1 LEALF
6 SKSFYFVIHFDVRE
20 NLKELVLY
28 DYLFSTFCFETK
40 SGAKNSRQIQMLR
53 WICRANAQA
62 RFIQL
67 RRFILIVCQALHV
80 CYTAGAVIAPL
91 MITIFT

>member
-1 LEALF
+1 MIVWDALRF
-6 SKSFYFVIHFDVRE
+6 RHHSIAP
-20 NLKELVLY
+20 
-28 DYLFSTFCFETK
+28 FCLETK